1 MVFMTENH
9 YEELVKLLN
18 EKISE
23 LDHKND
29 EKRKE
34 INRLKAENRKLR
46 KQLDT
51 TAQKPDSEG

>member
-1 MVFMTENH
+1 MTENH

-18 EKISE
+18 EKISY

-46 KQLDT
+46 KQLE
-51 TAQKPDSEG
+51 ARNNEGGAE